1 MRPIASPLLRRAV
14 LIATLLL
21 PITVLPEATRA
32 QDAEPLNL
40 APADVPVLSG
50 VARAL
55 SVSPSEAE
63 ALVQQASGLID
74 ARRRGKIS
82 FQEYRTGVLHFQ
94 KNHPSFYI
102 GFFGEPMFYN
112 LNKQILVRQR
122 QISSQE
128 VEPFLDAR
136 GLERAFLCEGSS
148 WDPFFEQCRGVQFAR
163 SDFLTYP
170 TFLNPLSPQQVR
182 TLPPVR
188 LSVFDRSVASSSRP
202 GNNPTTEI
210 DRPDD
215 RFTPSDPLA
224 APAQRTDGNRS
235 LKARASDN
243 RETPSRGSS
252 DRRRTTTSIEAMA
265 SEIRPAPRR
274 TRTDRDEWRQVT
286 DGLSPDDARI
296 VRQALRHHDRSTDRT
311 ARRTLQDDH
320 ERRARSVRSDNAR
333 RPARRVDD
341 RARSSRSTTGMHNH
355 TSSIRDVRHPAS
367 DDRARTP
374 DRRPSSRATS
384 DSRESTSRSAGD
396 RGSRSSSR
404 SSDSGSRSRERE
416 K

>member
-1 MRPIASPLLRRAV
+1 MRPISAPLLRRAV
-14 LIATLLL
+14 LTAALLL
-21 PITVLPEATRA
+21 AITVLPEATRA

-55 SVSPSEAE
+55 SMSSSEAE

-74 ARRRGKIS
+74 ARRRGEIS
-82 FQEYRTGVLHFQ
+82 FPEYRNGVLHFQ
-94 KNHPSFYI
+94 KNYPDFYV
-102 GFFGEPMFYN
+102 GFFGDPMFYN
-112 LNKQILVRQR
+112 LNKQVLVRQR

-128 VEPFLDAR
+128 VEPFLGAR

-170 TFLNPLSPQQVR
+170 TFLNPSAPERVR

-188 LSVFDRSVASSSRP
+188 LAVLDGPMRSASASGESP
-202 GNNPTTEI
+202 AEA

-215 RFTPSDPLA
+215 RLNPSAPLA

-243 RETPSRGSS
+243 REAPSRGSA

-274 TRTDRDEWRQVT
+274 ARTDRDEWERVT

-311 ARRTLQDDH
+311 ARRTLQDDR

-333 RPARRVDD
+333 RPARRSDD
-341 RARSSRSTTGMHNH
+341 RARSSRSTTGMDNH
-355 TSSIRDVRHPAS
+355 TPTIRDVKHPAS
-367 DDRARTP
+367 DSRARTP
-374 DRRPSSRATS
+374 DRSPSSRATP
-384 DSRESTSRSAGD
+384 DSRGSTSRSASD

-404 SSDSGSRSRERE
+404 SSDSGSRSREKE